1 MNGKVMVGFVLTVRL
16 IVLDKPESWTKAD
29 DTCTRH
35 HLEPTP
41 PPPTKKFNKMDPF
54 SYYKPLKTS
63 FKLDIRLMDLD
74 YLSIK

>member
-41 PPPTKKFNKMDPF
+41 PPQQKSLIKWT
-54 SYYKPLKTS
+54 
-63 FKLDIRLMDLD
+63 
-74 YLSIK
+74 LSLIINR